1 MNFLRTNALVEK
13 HINAYRMWGGEI
25 MKKFITSLGVTV
37 IAVGIFN
44 STNTPIVLADSQPGD
59 IIVTLGE
66 DLSIGQKDNVLA
78 DMGVNEKDVQIVF
91 VKNSEE
97 HKYLGQY
104 IPKSQIGSKAIS
116 SAKITLGE
124 KNTGLI
130 VESKNISTISNEMY
144 LNALSTAGLKDAKV
158 YVTAPFEVSGT
169 GALTG
174 IVKAYEVSS
183 GEVIDEE
190 QKQVANE
197 EMVTTTKLAEQ
208 GIGQD
213 KAVEF
218 MSTVK
223 EEISKENPK
232 TEEDLQAIIERV
244 AAEMG
249 ISLTSEQLNQLV
261 DLFNKIKDLN
271 IDWEKVNQT
280 FDAAKEKWN
289 NFAES
294 EEGKNIIDDL
304 ISFLNSLWDG
314 IVSVFSKN

>member
-1 MNFLRTNALVEK
+1 
-13 HINAYRMWGGEI
+13 

-66 DLSIGQKDNVLA
+66 DLSIGQKNNVLT
-78 DMGVNEKDVQIVF
+78 DMGVNENNVQIVY

-104 IPKSQIGSKAIS
+104 ISRTDIGTKAIS

-144 LNALSTAGLKDAKV
+144 LNALSTAGVKDAKV

-232 TEEDLQAIIERV
+232 TEEDLQALIERV

-249 ISLTSEQLNQLV
+249 ITLTSEQLNQLV

-294 EEGKNIIDDL
+294 EEGENIIDDL

-314 IVSVFSKN
+314 LVSVFSKN

>member
-1 MNFLRTNALVEK
+1 
-13 HINAYRMWGGEI
+13 
-25 MKKFITSLGVTV
+25 MKKIITSLGVTV

-66 DLSIGQKDNVLA
+66 DLSIGQKNNVLT

-104 IPKSQIGSKAIS
+104 ISKADIGSKAIS

-144 LNALSTAGLKDAKV
+144 LNALSTAGVKDAKV

-232 TEEDLQAIIERV
+232 TEEELQTLIERV

>member
-1 MNFLRTNALVEK
+1 
-13 HINAYRMWGGEI
+13 